1 MQYFNVTYNQLTC
14 VVTDTESTM
23 IAAGRIFKEK
33 SSEAGGSTA
42 WHGCINHKLELVT
55 KLAFKDVP
63 ESIGTMAT
71 CHAIVAFFNSSSQAT
86 EKLKEK
92 TKARLGVALTV
103 IQDVVTR
110 WWSTHSMCERLL
122 RLRNILTIMHL
133 DGDMRLFLTEAQWT
147 VVKDMSALLKPF
159 MVAQRLLEGEA
170 YVTISLIPYML
181 YKIRKGLMA
190 VNADPM
196 SSLQV
201 RSASTLMLVKF
212 NEEFG
217 TGEQNTVAT
226 DYLAEGSR
234 RRLKGLPKIVMI
246 AMCLDPRTKSATGI
260 PLADR
265 EVIWEYVFDDLVD
278 IAFQSG
284 PPQLLLHLQFLHK
297 NNHYIGE
304 EIGTI
309 TLDMHVMLMIFCT
322 ENMNEHGHVDDEDDL
337 QELIDANDDTE
348 NLIGDAVENW
358 NRETVG
364 GMIRTEMDLYK
375 SAKGLKLTDP

>member
-1 MQYFNVTYNQLTC
+1 
-14 VVTDTESTM
+14 
-23 IAAGRIFKEK
+23 
-33 SSEAGGSTA
+33 
-42 WHGCINHKLELVT
+42 
-55 KLAFKDVP
+55 
-63 ESIGTMAT
+63 
-71 CHAIVAFFNSSSQAT
+71 
-86 EKLKEK
+86 
-92 TKARLGVALTV
+92 
-103 IQDVVTR
+103 
-110 WWSTHSMCERLL
+110 
-122 RLRNILTIMHL
+122 
-133 DGDMRLFLTEAQWT
+133 
-147 VVKDMSALLKPF
+147 
-159 MVAQRLLEGEA
+159 
-170 YVTISLIPYML
+170 
-181 YKIRKGLMA
+181 
-190 VNADPM
+190 
-196 SSLQV
+196 
-201 RSASTLMLVKF
+201 
-212 NEEFG
+212 
-217 TGEQNTVAT
+217 
-226 DYLAEGSR
+226 
-234 RRLKGLPKIVMI
+234 MI